1 MKVRGSIGIRSLLG
15 NVVFGTVVT
24 AIPVVVLAAQ
34 IPTTSARYDINLSG
48 TFDPVNDTNIVNTN
62 SAPSTTTSNS
72 DGTSSCIVNACSG
85 ATGSSTASADF
96 GTLRA
101 GSTGAVAGAVTGP
114 TGASVG
120 GSYSVDAQVQYIDD
134 ITVLSDNLA
143 NGTVVQATVY
153 LALNGSVGVDAFGG
167 NSHPTDG
174 VANLDAILSFAGGSL
189 HLCTLDDPF
198 GVTPT
203 TTGCVEGAGASFL
216 ETSMIADFVIGQQY
230 AIEGTLTSNVFGWT
244 ADQFIEQ
251 TGTGETSSSS
261 AFANATHTS
270 NTYLQPLGDFFFS
283 SGSGHDYS
291 LPDTNGIPEP
301 GTLALLSVGV
311 MGASLSRRRRGIAGV
326 ALG

>member
-101 GSTGAVAGAVTGP
+101 GSTGAVAGTVTGP

-120 GSYSVDAQVQYIDD
+120 GSYSGGGGGAGCGDSRSSSTAAMPP
-134 ITVLSDNLA
+134 T
-143 NGTVVQATVY
+143 ATPTRQPKNRPRISP
-153 LALNGSVGVDAFGG
+153 LPLNSVGMPLIWIWISGFC
-167 NSHPTDG
+167 
-174 VANLDAILSFAGGSL
+174 GS
-189 HLCTLDDPF
+189 
-198 GVTPT
+198 TP
-203 TTGCVEGAGASFL
+203 L
-216 ETSMIADFVIGQQY
+216 
-230 AIEGTLTSNVFGWT
+230 W
-244 ADQFIEQ
+244 
-251 TGTGETSSSS
+251 
-261 AFANATHTS
+261 
-270 NTYLQPLGDFFFS
+270 LQPNS
-283 SGSGHDYS
+283 WS
-291 LPDTNGIPEP
+291 
-301 GTLALLSVGV
+301 
-311 MGASLSRRRRGIAGV
+311 
-326 ALG
+326 